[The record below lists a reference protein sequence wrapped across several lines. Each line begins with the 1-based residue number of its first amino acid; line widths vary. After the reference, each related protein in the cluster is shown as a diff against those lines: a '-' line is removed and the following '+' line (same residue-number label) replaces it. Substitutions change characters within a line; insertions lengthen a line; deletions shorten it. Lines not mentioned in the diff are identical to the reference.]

1 MFQCKSLLM
10 INTKFFSFSFSVLRR
25 MNTHTELELLLLLCE
40 VINMWG
46 TLTLIPSVLC
56 SDWTMRLFPFMSLL
70 LLFRY
75 SPALS
80 VCSTMTIT
88 SSLYI
93 SHHAEHTHTH
103 TPTPH
108 KRWIEAKCKKSSE
121 HINQQLQPAA
131 YIYIQSSVSPGRKK
145 KMGLFLGANGRL
157 SQPPTRYE
165 LRTTSTEITMLMIR
179 LQTAAGSCCLHEW
192 TGVIHCSIR

>member
-25 MNTHTELELLLLLCE
+25 TNTHTELELLLLCE

-108 KRWIEAKCKKSSE
+108 KRWMEAKCKKSSE

-131 YIYIQSSVSPGRKK
+131 HIYIQSSVSPGRKK
-145 KMGLFLGANGRL
+145 KWVYFRELMGGWASRPPDMSWEQLPLRL
-157 SQPPTRYE
+157 
-165 LRTTSTEITMLMIR
+165 L
-179 LQTAAGSCCLHEW
+179 C
-192 TGVIHCSIR
+192 